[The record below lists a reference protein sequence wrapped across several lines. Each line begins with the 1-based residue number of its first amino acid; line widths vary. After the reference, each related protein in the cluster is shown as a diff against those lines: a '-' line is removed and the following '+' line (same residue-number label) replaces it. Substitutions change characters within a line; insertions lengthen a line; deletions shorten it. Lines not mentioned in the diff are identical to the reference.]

1 MRRDIPK
8 MNDKQHMEANMKKNA
23 MVRGGRFGAGAMCGM
38 VAWAVFVCGAAHG
51 DAATP
56 DARALVIRAMEYV
69 SGLDSAAVHVAMSA
83 DTKMGDTT
91 RSVTMTA
98 DLALRGDQDL
108 YLHAVNPSS
117 EAKVYSLNDK
127 RYVHLV
133 KDRKYVEQDAATR
146 AELIGMMGGGPL
158 RVGSLWLAGFLHG
171 EKEMLEE
178 AIIEYA
184 GEEAGM
190 DEGAPPAHKVR
201 VMRDEFDVDMWIAK
215 GDAPLLQRFRIDL
228 AKSLTDSPGQA
239 ASGGVDVTFTF
250 SDWRSNIT
258 LADET
263 FQFTP
268 PEGVQK
274 MTPGGSRQQGGKSGD
289 PMVGQSAPE
298 ISLDLL
304 DGGKMKLSDH
314 KGKHVVILDFW
325 ASWCGPCRMSL
336 PLVAEVAA
344 QYADKGVVFYA
355 VNVGE
360 SPEKARNFLAQTK
373 LSMTVAMDPDGKAG
387 RLYGAEAIPRMVI
400 IDKEGVV
407 RAGHRGASMSIK
419 EELRAELD
427 AILGAN

>member
-1 MRRDIPK
+1 
-8 MNDKQHMEANMKKNA
+8 
-23 MVRGGRFGAGAMCGM
+23 MVRWRRLGAGALCL
-38 VAWAVFVCGAAHG
+38 AVFWAAFFCGAAYS

-56 DARALVIRAMEYV
+56 DARALLNGAMEYAA
-69 SGLDSAAVHVAMSA
+69 GLDSAAVRVAMVA
-83 DTKMGDTT
+83 DTQIGDTT
-91 RSVTMTA
+91 RSINMTA

-117 EAKVYSLNDK
+117 EAKVYSLNGK
-127 RYVHLV
+127 HYVYLV
-133 KDRKYVEQDAATR
+133 TDRKYIEQDSVTR
-146 AELIGMMGGGPL
+146 ADLISMIGGGPL
-158 RVGSLWLAGFLHG
+158 RVGALWLAGFLHG
-171 EKEMLEE
+171 EKGLLEE
-178 AIIEYA
+178 ATIEYA
-184 GEEAGM
+184 GEEAAP
-190 DEGAPPAHKVR
+190 DEGAAPLHKVR

-228 AKSLTDSPGQA
+228 AKSLTDHPGQA

-250 SDWRSNIT
+250 SDWRPNAP
-258 LADET
+258 LPDET

-274 MTPGGSRQQGGKSGD
+274 MTPGGSRQKGGKRED
-289 PMVGQSAPE
+289 PMVGKTAPE

-304 DGGKMKLSDH
+304 DGGTMKLSDH

-355 VNVGE
+355 VNIGE
-360 SPEKARNFLAQTK
+360 SPEKARNFLTQAK

-427 AILGAN
+427 AILEAN